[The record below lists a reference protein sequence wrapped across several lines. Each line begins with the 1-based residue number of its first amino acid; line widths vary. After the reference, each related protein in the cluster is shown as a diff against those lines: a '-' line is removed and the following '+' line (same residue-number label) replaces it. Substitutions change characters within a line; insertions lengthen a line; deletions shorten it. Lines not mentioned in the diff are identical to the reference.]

1 MIFARALALAAD
13 YLDQLFAK
21 TITYIYLQA
30 AQLRHALFGLYLGR
44 VPVGLYQPRRAISD
58 DNASF
63 PSHPFLKPGAKT
75 P

>member
-30 AQLRHALFGLYLGR
+30 AQLRHALCGIYLA
-44 VPVGLYQPRRAISD
+44 LSTC
-58 DNASF
+58 N
-63 PSHPFLKPGAKT
+63 KT
-75 P
+75 YD